1 MDKLAQYRQIIQ
13 TMLGEYVNYKSLN
26 PTIEREF
33 VCDTSHDRYL
43 VVSFGW
49 EKSRYIYSCTVHMEI
64 KNEKIWIQYNM
75 TDVDFAEELVA
86 MGVPKTD
93 IVLGFHSP
101 FKRQF
106 TEYAVS

>member
-1 MDKLAQYRQIIQ
+1 MDKLEQYRQIIQ
-13 TMLGEYVNYKSLN
+13 TLLAEYASYKSLN
-26 PTIEREF
+26 PNIEREF
-33 VCDTSHDRYL
+33 ICDTAHDRYL

-49 EKSRYIYSCTVHMEI
+49 NNSRYIYGCSIHMEV
-64 KNEKIWIQYNM
+64 KKGKVWIQYNI

-86 MGVPKTD
+86 MGVSKTD
-93 IVLGFHSP
+93 IVLGFQSP